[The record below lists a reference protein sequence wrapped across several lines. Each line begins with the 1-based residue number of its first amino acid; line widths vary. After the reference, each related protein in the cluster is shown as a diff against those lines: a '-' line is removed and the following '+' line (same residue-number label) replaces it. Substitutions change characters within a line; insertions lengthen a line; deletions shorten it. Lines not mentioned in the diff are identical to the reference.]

1 MAVKGFN
8 LELQEFCDFCKYFKP
23 EVEQID
29 YTFCGE
35 APGCINYIRCANKE
49 ICSKLAEN
57 LKDRING
64 KSKA

>member
-1 MAVKGFN
+1 MGVKGFN
-8 LELQEFCDFCKYFKP
+8 LELQEFCDYCKYFKP

-35 APGCINYIRCANKE
+35 VPGYINYIRCANE
-49 ICSKLAEN
+49 ERCARLAEN
-57 LKDRING
+57 LKSKING